1 MTADVGLIRVVV
13 RREAPSNQRIAIRRP
28 VSRARSVRETSDY
41 TVSVYLPESAIF
53 ENNQLI
59 LMVFN
64 SHITFIAASCRFDD
78 S

>member
-41 TVSVYLPESAIF
+41 MVSVYLPESAIF

-59 LMVFN
+59 SLVFN
-64 SHITFIAASCRFDD
+64 SCITFIAASCHL
-78 S
+78 SNA